1 MNAASAPFTFLF
13 EISIISLDI
22 VTAVVA
28 ASQLVADSTRS
39 DVMLGHVMAAAVLV
53 VVLEE
58 AVVALK
64 DT

>member
-39 DVMLGHVMAAAVLV
+39 DVML
-53 VVLEE
+53 
-58 AVVALK
+58 
-64 DT
+64 